1 MVKDKKEPPCIRN
14 AFTTVF
20 INVNFKRALM
30 INIFQ
35 PIFPSKKTKVE
46 IDWIIFLQVISEE
59 EVKSELKFFDP
70 KFNIRITPTSN

>member
-1 MVKDKKEPPCIRN
+1 
-14 AFTTVF
+14 
-20 INVNFKRALM
+20 M